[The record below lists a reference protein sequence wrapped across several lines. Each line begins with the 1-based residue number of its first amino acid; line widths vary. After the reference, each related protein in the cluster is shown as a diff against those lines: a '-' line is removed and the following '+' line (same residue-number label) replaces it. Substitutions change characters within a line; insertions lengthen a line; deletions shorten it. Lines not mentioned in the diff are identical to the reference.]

1 MKEKSGKI
9 SVSIISLGCSKN
21 TVDSEVLLK
30 QLDAAGFTLLSEENA
45 YNASAIIIN
54 TCGFINDAKQESID
68 TILEFVEEKKKG
80 KVKKVIVMGCL
91 SQRYKDELLNA
102 IPGIDGCFGVNS
114 FQEIMQ
120 QFKFDLRNDLLN
132 QRILTTPSHYAYL
145 KIAEGCDRTCS
156 FCAIPSIRGKHVSR
170 TMSSLVEEAE
180 FLADKGVKELI
191 LVAQDLTYYG
201 IDIYKKQKLA
211 DLLSKLTK
219 IEKVKWIRLHYAYPK
234 GFPMDVLDVI
244 VQHENV
250 CKYLDIPFQHIN
262 DELLKSMKRGNNSKQ
277 TYALI
282 ENIRKKV
289 PGIAIRT
296 SLIVGYPGETKKQ
309 FKELCDFVKEM
320 QFDRLGV
327 FTYSHEENTP
337 AFQLKDTVSQKEK
350 EERMLHLMQIQE
362 NISFKLNNK
371 KIGKTLKVFID
382 REEEGVFV
390 GRTEFDSPEIDN
402 EVLIEKTEKQI
413 KRGNFYSVK
422 IKSADS
428 FDLFGTL

>member
-1 MKEKSGKI
+1 MKEKPGKI

-21 TVDSEVLLK
+21 TVDSEVLLR
-30 QLDAAGFTLLSEENA
+30 QLDAAGFTLLPEEKA
-45 YNASAIIIN
+45 FDASAIIIN

-68 TILEFVEEKKKG
+68 TILECVEEKKKG
-80 KVKKVIVMGCL
+80 IVKKVFVMGCL
-91 SQRYKDELLNA
+91 SQRYKDELIKA
-102 IPGIDGCFGVNS
+102 IPDIDGCFGVNS

-120 QFKFDLRNDLLN
+120 QFKLDLRKDLLN
-132 QRILTTPSHYAYL
+132 QRILMTPPHYAYL

-191 LVAQDLTYYG
+191 LLAQDLTYYG

-211 DLLSKLTK
+211 DLLSKLSK
-219 IEKVKWIRLHYAYPK
+219 IDKIKWIRLHYAYPK
-234 GFPMDVLDVI
+234 GFPMDVLDVM

-262 DELLKSMKRGNNSKQ
+262 DELLKSMRRGNNYKQ

-282 ENIRKKV
+282 ENIRNKV
-289 PGIAIRT
+289 PGIALRT

-309 FKELCDFVKEM
+309 FDELCDFVKEI

-337 AFQLKDTVSQKEK
+337 AFRLKETVSQKEK
-350 EERMLHLMQIQE
+350 EERLLHLMQIQE
-362 NISFKLNNK
+362 NISFKLNSN
-371 KIGKTLKVFID
+371 KIGRTLKVLVD
-382 REEEGVFV
+382 KEEEGIFV

-402 EVLIEKTEKQI
+402 EVLIENTGTQI
-413 KRGNFYSVK
+413 QIGEFYCVK

-428 FDLFGTL
+428 FDLFGIL